1 MHGKIHG
8 SNHFHYIS
16 YACLCKG
23 LRIAKSEKNG
33 SDDKDTSYV
42 PLFILFVPTCLAT
55 ISDLVRGQSA
65 SRLTFLVIL
74 LFGAIAIA
82 VGMHNT
88 RKAKAKKT
96 E

>member
-1 MHGKIHG
+1 MERFTVLI
-8 SNHFHYIS
+8 IS
-16 YACLCKG
+16 TIFLMLALVKVYASRK
-23 LRIAKSEKNG
+23 AKKNG
-33 SDDKDTSYV
+33 SDEKDTSYV

-74 LFGAIAIA
+74 LFGAIA